1 MSKSIKEFL
10 RNFFDTSTI
19 HGIIM
24 TMTVVALGCL
34 MIWYIDNIDQWVHEA
49 LGFSY
54 DYTPTTEGQLRATRA
69 LASFLFMVNFVVFSV
84 STFFVIKKKLY
95 RRSAIKSTKGQWYD
109 SDNLKEE
116 DLYQDEPEDCSAKEK
131 DYS

>member
-1 MSKSIKEFL
+1 MSERIKGFL
-10 RNFFDTSTI
+10 RNIFDTSTI

-34 MIWYIDNIDQWVHEA
+34 MIWYIDDIDQWVHEA

-69 LASFLFMVNFVVFSV
+69 LASFLFLVNLVAFSV
-84 STFFVIKKKLY
+84 GAFFVIKEKLY

-109 SDNLKEE
+109 SDNLKED
-116 DLYQDEPEDCSAKEK
+116 DLYQDEPEDCSEEEK

>member
-10 RNFFDTSTI
+10 RNVFDTSTI

-49 LGFSY
+49 LEFSY
-54 DYTPTTEGQLRATRA
+54 DYTSTTEGQLRATRA
-69 LASFLFMVNFVVFSV
+69 LAFFLFLVNLIIFSV
-84 STFFVIKKKLY
+84 NTFF
-95 RRSAIKSTKGQWYD
+95 
-109 SDNLKEE
+109 
-116 DLYQDEPEDCSAKEK
+116 CC
-131 DYS
+131 